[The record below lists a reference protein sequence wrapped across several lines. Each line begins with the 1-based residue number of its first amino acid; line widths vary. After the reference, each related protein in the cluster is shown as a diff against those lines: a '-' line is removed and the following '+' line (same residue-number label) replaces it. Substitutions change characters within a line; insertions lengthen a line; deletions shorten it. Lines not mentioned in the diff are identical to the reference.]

1 MTQITA
7 AKTKRENAPFQ
18 LGSFLK
24 TKTLLADWH
33 RSSAKTEAFTQHS
46 DNLVIYA
53 KFFFSSPNNLSR

>member
-33 RSSAKTEAFTQHS
+33 RSSAKSEAFT
-46 DNLVIYA
+46 
-53 KFFFSSPNNLSR
+53 

>member
-24 TKTLLADWH
+24 TKTLLAWLIGLALQRKLKH
-33 RSSAKTEAFTQHS
+33 LLNTAT
-46 DNLVIYA
+46 I
-53 KFFFSSPNNLSR
+53 